1 MSDRFYLPAATSML
15 VNDHI
20 ARCKNLSLILDKY
33 PTQAVITEAKNKSPW
48 IRSLVQENHIDSALT
63 QAAYSRWHA
72 MMSATK
78 ATLFSAS
85 LNWRMIIGL
94 GGETVLETD
103 ITLHP
108 LYGIPFIPGSAL
120 KGLTRAYVSGEYKE
134 YSVPEDQ
141 PEEQRK
147 ASEKIDDDHSEIK
160 RIFGSQDEAGSV
172 LFFDAMPLNG
182 KVEFVV
188 DIMNPH
194 YPEYYNSLKS
204 SKTTPPTNDQQPN
217 PITFLTV
224 ANTTF
229 TFALAPRN
237 PNDDQHKADV
247 ELVKGW
253 LQEALQKYGVGGK
266 TSAGY
271 GYFKEIRDGQ
281 EPPAVEQSSQTAS
294 TSTFSP
300 MQKPVPAE
308 RIRPNIPKFRE
319 GQEITGSVVA
329 PTETLRR
336 IAPSDARAFLRYQSF
351 TTTDVLIVV
360 NAEETQNWKPGETRI
375 CVFVR
380 EEERGGS
387 IVLVCQPRV
396 KRDKGGK

>member
-33 PTQAVITEAKNKSPW
+33 PTQSVITESKNKSPW
-48 IRSLVQENHIDSALT
+48 IQALVQENHIDSALT

-78 ATLFSAS
+78 ATLFNAS
-85 LNWRMIIGL
+85 LNWRMVIGL

-120 KGLTRAYVSGEYKE
+120 KGLTRAYAAGEYKE
-134 YSVPEDQ
+134 YYVPVDK
-141 PEEQRK
+141 PEEQRG
-147 ASEKIDDDHSEIK
+147 ASKKIDDDHSEIK
-160 RIFGSQDEAGSV
+160 RIFGSQDEAGSI

-194 YPEYYNSLKS
+194 YPEYYNSLKNN
-204 SKTTPPTNDQQPN
+204 KTTPPTNEQQPN

-237 PNDDQHKADV
+237 PNDDQHKTDV

-271 GYFKEIRDGQ
+271 GYFNKEVSSTEPSRLEKTQ
-281 EPPAVEQSSQTAS
+281 EPVVQT
-294 TSTFSP
+294 P
-300 MQKPVPAE
+300 KE
-308 RIRPNIPKFRE
+308 RIRPKLPQFRE
-319 GQEITGSVVA
+319 GQEIRGSVV
-329 PTETLRR
+329 PLTNELRR
-336 IAPSDARAFLRYQSF
+336 RIPSDTNAVLRYESF
-351 TTTDVLIVV
+351 STTEVLLVV
-360 NAEETQNWKPGETRI
+360 SAEEAQNWKPGETRI
-375 CVFVR
+375 CLFVH
-380 EEERGGS
+380 EEERDGS
-387 IVLVCQPRV
+387 IVLVCQPRPGKK
-396 KRDKGGK
+396 KRE